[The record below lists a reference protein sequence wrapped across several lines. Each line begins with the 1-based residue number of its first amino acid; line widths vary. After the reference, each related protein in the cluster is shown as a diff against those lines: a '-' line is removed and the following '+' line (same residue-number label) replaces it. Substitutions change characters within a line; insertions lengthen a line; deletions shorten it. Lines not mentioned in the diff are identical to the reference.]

1 MKLKEK
7 YDKITNAEAKSSDI
21 SKSKEY
27 LINKVKELSSKGKS
41 MRKIIDIYNAPLI
54 SESSKIVYYVIL
66 LFLKPTEKKE
76 FCYLAWIY
84 WDHTNDLT
92 PQKLDHQHIFF
103 PYKIAAFHAHHSN
116 HHLLINLLILPQI
129 K

>member
-54 SESSKIVYYVIL
+54 SESSKI
-66 LFLKPTEKKE
+66 
-76 FCYLAWIY
+76 
-84 WDHTNDLT
+84 
-92 PQKLDHQHIFF
+92 
-103 PYKIAAFHAHHSN
+103 
-116 HHLLINLLILPQI
+116 
-129 K
+129 

>member
-27 LINKVKELSSKGKS
+27 LINKVKELSSKGGKS

-66 LFLKPTEKKE
+66 LFLKPTEKKGV
-76 FCYLAWIY
+76 LLSGM
-84 WDHTNDLT
+84 DL
-92 PQKLDHQHIFF
+92 LG
-103 PYKIAAFHAHHSN
+103 PY
-116 HHLLINLLILPQI
+116 Q
-129 K
+129 